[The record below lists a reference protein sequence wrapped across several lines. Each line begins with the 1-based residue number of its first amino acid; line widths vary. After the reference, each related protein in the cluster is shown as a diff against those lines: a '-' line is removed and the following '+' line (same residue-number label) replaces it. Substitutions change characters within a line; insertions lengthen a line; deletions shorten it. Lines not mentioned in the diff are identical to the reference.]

1 MEHKVR
7 IDDKGDDNE
16 GIYRNNQQI
25 PIEGE
30 SFMEHELT
38 MKKTKTM

>member
-7 IDDKGDDNE
+7 IDDKGDEDE

-30 SFMEHELT
+30 EL
-38 MKKTKTM
+38 